1 MSKYLAKLKALREKS
16 ASPGNCQNC
25 QNHGKLGFDSF
36 DSTHGSSLSRLESP
50 LTEAGEPNTTGCTH
64 GHERAPETLDLAQAG
79 RDRPEERAAISEFDE
94 GLPRAEAEAIARR
107 EMAGVYDDMQTECD
121 PGSYASALAALRA
134 NCPAYVDA
142 ADWQL
147 AIEDGRRFI
156 AQWGER
162 AEALGWTSDDL
173 FGLHSPPEKP
183 APNYRRLSRYDQ
195 LGLVWCLQSRPVV
208 ELTTTAAT
216 LRCPNGAR
224 LTYRRRTE
232 QALAGTANGAPAT
245 ETGNVI
251 ARPHRGSEARNE

>member
-1 MSKYLAKLKALREKS
+1 MRKI
-16 ASPGNCQNC
+16 
-25 QNHGKLGFDSF
+25 
-36 DSTHGSSLSRLESP
+36 
-50 LTEAGEPNTTGCTH
+50 
-64 GHERAPETLDLAQAG
+64 APENQQGNLPQSVEEEAR
-79 RDRPEERAAISEFDE
+79 RDRLEERAGILEFDE
-94 GLPRAEAEAIARR
+94 GLPRAETEATARQGGGR
-107 EMAGVYDDMQTECD
+107 RLRGP
-121 PGSYASALAALRA
+121 PGGARPNSYASALTALRA
-134 NCPAYVDA
+134 KCPAYVDA
-142 ADWQL
+142 ADWQR

-216 LRCPNGAR
+216 LRCPNGAH